1 VIPLVSNLN
10 WTTGQTVANY
20 AIVAAA
26 TPADGAEFMASI
38 GLHNASTRGSVHVIV
53 DISGYFV

>member
-1 VIPLVSNLN
+1 
-10 WTTGQTVANY
+10 VANY
-20 AIVAAA
+20 AIFAAA
-26 TPADGAEFMASI
+26 TPSDGTEFMASV